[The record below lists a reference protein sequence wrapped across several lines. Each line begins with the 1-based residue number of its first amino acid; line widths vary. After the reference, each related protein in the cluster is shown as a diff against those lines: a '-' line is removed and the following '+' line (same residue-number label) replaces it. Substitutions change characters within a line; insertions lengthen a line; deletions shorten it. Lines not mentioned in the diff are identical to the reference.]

1 MAIGALMDSA
11 YSEAKY
17 ITAPRHATAFDDSAI
32 SVSYLLSN
40 LMLNY
45 FVGI

>member
-1 MAIGALMDSA
+1 MDSA
-11 YSEAKY
+11 YSKAKY
-17 ITAPRHATAFDDSAI
+17 ITAPRHAHATAFDDSAI

>member
-11 YSEAKY
+11 YSKAKY
-17 ITAPRHATAFDDSAI
+17 TTAPRHATAFDDSAI
-32 SVSYLLSN
+32 SVSYLLPN

-45 FVGI
+45 FVDI